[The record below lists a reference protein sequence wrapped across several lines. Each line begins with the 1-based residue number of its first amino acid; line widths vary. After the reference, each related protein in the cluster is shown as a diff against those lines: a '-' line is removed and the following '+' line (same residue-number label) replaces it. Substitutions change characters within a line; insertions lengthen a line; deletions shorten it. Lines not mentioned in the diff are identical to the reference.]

1 MYKVVKDNVQMY
13 LSDPEKQS
21 DRFLRDG
28 WRIVFEESQGNET
41 IVATPDEGWF
51 GEKPKKQE
59 GVIYFGRH

>member
-1 MYKVVKDNVQMY
+1 MY

-28 WRIVFEESQGNET
+28 WCIVFEESQGNET